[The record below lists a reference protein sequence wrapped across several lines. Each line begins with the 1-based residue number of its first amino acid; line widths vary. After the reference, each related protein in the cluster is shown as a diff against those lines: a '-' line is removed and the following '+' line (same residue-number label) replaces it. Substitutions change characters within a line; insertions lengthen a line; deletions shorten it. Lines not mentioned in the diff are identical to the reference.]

1 MTELEVLRAREVTE
15 TSSDGLEQL
24 GPAQST
30 PGTETE
36 QSAASAAP
44 CRVPRRSS
52 ARFWAHQC
60 MLMPEWRPPGA
71 YLPPRRLG
79 GSWKIGAVAH
89 MGART
94 HDRVWRRSPGPD
106 PTETAGHGGPRVSTA
121 GAGGLAALPP
131 RTAAPGPSLAAHSR
145 MYQFAQK
152 PTNLRKR
159 EFAP

>member
-89 MGART
+89 MGDRT